1 MEENVQQ
8 PTRGLPTENQETES
22 KKSKQQQLT
31 DEQIKKAAIEMY
43 QQSMQS
49 QHYQGS
55 QGSSQSFPFPTEVI
69 SLPSKGLCYPESSP
83 LSKGEVTIKL
93 MTAKEEDILTSANL
107 IRKGIH
113 LDKLLESVVVEPG
126 VNVNDL
132 LIGDKNAILV
142 TSRILAFG
150 PEYTVTVTDPEE
162 KEPVE
167 VTIDLSK
174 IQIKEVDESKLNRK
188 NEYDFILPISKIPVK
203 FKLLTHGD
211 EIAINKDVE
220 ASEKVTKSGNE
231 ITTRYKRIIT
241 EVDGNRDTMFIAGF
255 VANRLLAGDSKAL
268 RKYMAEITPDL
279 DLKFDY
285 ESPFT
290 GETEALRIPFGVNF
304 FYPTD

>member
-1 MEENVQQ
+1 MEQTMTESAETKAV
-8 PTRGLPTENQETES
+8 TRGITKQPEPT
-22 KKSKQQQLT
+22 QQ
-31 DEQIKKAAIEMY
+31 IIEPRSY
-43 QQSMQS
+43 
-49 QHYQGS
+49 
-55 QGSSQSFPFPTEVI
+55 PFPTEVI
-69 SLPSKGLCYPESSP
+69 SLPSKGLCYPTTNP

-126 VNVNDL
+126 VNINDL

-150 PEYTVTVTDPEE
+150 PEYNVTINDPEE

-167 VTIDLSK
+167 VNVDLSK
-174 IQIKEVDESKLNRK
+174 IKVKEIDESLLNRN
-188 NEYDFILPISKIPVK
+188 NEYSYTLPVSKIPVK

-220 ASEKVTKSGNE
+220 ASEKTLKTGNE
-231 ITTRYKRIIT
+231 ITARYRKIIT
-241 EVDGNRDTMFIAGF
+241 EVDGNREFGYISSF
-255 VANRLLAGDSKAL
+255 VANRLLAGDSKGL
-268 RKYMAEITPDL
+268 RKHMTEITPDL
-279 DLKFDY
+279 DLTFEY
-285 ESPFT
+285 TSPYS

-304 FYPTD
+304 FYPAD